1 MFTQIIAAIAKIF
14 QEHDIPY
21 IIIGGQAVLL
31 YGEPRLTKDIDITL
45 GLNID
50 AVDKIHDILIQIP
63 LEPIPGDYHSFV
75 KKTMVLPLIHKE
87 SGVRVDIVFSFSLFE
102 QEAIERANI
111 VQVEDTSV
119 NFVAVEDLVIFK
131 IFSGRP
137 RDLDDAKIILIKNQN
152 IDLDHIRTKLT
163 ELSFDD
169 RDLVSIFEN
178 LLSSNS
184 SSSKSKKFF

>member
-1 MFTQIIAAIAKIF
+1 M
-14 QEHDIPY
+14 
-21 IIIGGQAVLL
+21 L